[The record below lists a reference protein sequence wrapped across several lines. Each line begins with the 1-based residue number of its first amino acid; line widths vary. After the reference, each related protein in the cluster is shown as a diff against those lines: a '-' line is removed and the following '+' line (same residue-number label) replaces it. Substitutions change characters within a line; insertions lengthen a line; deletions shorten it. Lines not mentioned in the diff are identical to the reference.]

1 MNDCGPI
8 KPPQSHKIG
17 NQGIISDLHIYFAES
32 RQYNYKF
39 CQFNENYGPQFGY
52 FTLENSFFP
61 ADISTLDP
69 SAYFI
74 NNSLEAELKYYQ
86 IVKGFIKIM
95 GFDSDLYS
103 KFVSYQN
110 PRLKLT

>member
-1 MNDCGPI
+1 
-8 KPPQSHKIG
+8 
-17 NQGIISDLHIYFAES
+17 
-32 RQYNYKF
+32 
-39 CQFNENYGPQFGY
+39 
-52 FTLENSFFP
+52 LENSFFP

-103 KFVSYQN
+103 KFVSY
-110 PRLKLT
+110 